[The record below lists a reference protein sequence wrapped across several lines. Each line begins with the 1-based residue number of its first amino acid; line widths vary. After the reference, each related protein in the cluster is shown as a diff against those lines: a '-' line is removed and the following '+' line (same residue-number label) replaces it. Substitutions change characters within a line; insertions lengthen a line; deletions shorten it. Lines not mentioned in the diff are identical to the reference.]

1 VFPIYKGLE
10 RSLVTT
16 YRPVNLYSVFWKQVK
31 HVIAGYLRQVW
42 DTNKWLYEGQH
53 EIRPGC

>member
-10 RSLVTT
+10 RSVVTT

-42 DTNKWLYEGQH
+42 DMNKWL
-53 EIRPGC
+53 